1 NVKQWYNVERVR
13 EDIKKGI
20 YTHVAIA
27 DGKVAGII
35 GGILT
40 EEGTSEIYVFYI
52 DEKYR
57 YQGIGSKLLER
68 FTDEHVNDGAT
79 DQYASVEKDNELG
92 IPFYIS
98 RGFQQHEINKRYW
111 RKLIENHN
119 TSL

>member
-1 NVKQWYNVERVR
+1 MQGKYSEQYQDENVKHWYNVGRVR
-13 EDIKKGI
+13 EDIEKGV

-27 DGKVAGII
+27 DG
-35 GGILT
+35 
-40 EEGTSEIYVFYI
+40 TSEIYVFYM

-68 FTDEHVNDGAT
+68 FTDVHVKAGAT

-92 IPFYIS
+92 IPFYTS

-111 RKLIENHN
+111 RKIIENH
-119 TSL
+119 TT